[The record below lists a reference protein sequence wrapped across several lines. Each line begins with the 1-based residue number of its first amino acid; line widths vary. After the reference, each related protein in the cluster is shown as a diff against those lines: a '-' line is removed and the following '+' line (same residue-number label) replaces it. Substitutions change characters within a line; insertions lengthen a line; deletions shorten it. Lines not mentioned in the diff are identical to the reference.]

1 MAKINY
7 YILSHGKLV
16 RKHNTV
22 YFYSVKD
29 GEVRKNPIPIK
40 KIHAI
45 YIIGRVSLS
54 SGVIHY
60 LSRNRIPVHFFNK
73 YGIYLSSLYP
83 RKYLLSGYLL
93 VKQVEKYID
102 YRKRLEIAR
111 EIVKASISNMMR
123 NLDKHSY
130 IDSFKEEKSI
140 LRSYISQVDEARR
153 IDELMGIEGNARHE
167 YYKTFNKILRHGYTY
182 SKRSRRPPETKLD
195 SLISFGNT
203 LLYATVLSEIY
214 HTQLDPTISYLHKP
228 SERRYSLA
236 LDISEIFKP
245 LIVDRVIFKL
255 VNKNMLDESDF
266 NSKINYIMLSESGK
280 RKFLKEYE
288 NRLRSTVRHRTLR
301 RNVSMQRLI
310 RLECYKLMKHL
321 IDASKYK
328 GLVAWW

>member
-1 MAKINY
+1 MAKVNY

-16 RKHNTV
+16 RKQNTI
-22 YFYSVKD
+22 YFYRVRD
-29 GEVRKNPIPIK
+29 GEIEKSILPIK

-45 YIIGRVSLS
+45 YAIGRVSLS

-73 YGIYLSSLYP
+73 YGVYLSSLYP

-93 VKQVEKYID
+93 VKQAKKYID
-102 YRKRLEIAR
+102 YNSRMEIAK
-111 EIVKASISNMMR
+111 EFVKASISNMIR

-130 IDSFKEEKSI
+130 IDSFEVEKSV
-140 LRSYISQVDEARR
+140 LKNYISEAEKARR
-153 IDELMGIEGNARHE
+153 IEELMGIEGNARHE
-167 YYKTFNKILRHGYTY
+167 YYKTFNKILKHGYTY
-182 SKRSRRPPETKLD
+182 TRRSRRPPETKLD
-195 SLISFGNT
+195 SLISFGNSI
-203 LLYATVLSEIY
+203 LYATVLSEIY

-245 LIVDRVIFKL
+245 LIVDRVIFTL
-255 VNKNMLDESDF
+255 INKNIIGEEDF
-266 NSKINYIMLSESGK
+266 NPHINYIMLSESGK
-280 RKFLKEYE
+280 KKFLREYE
-288 NRLRSTVRHRTLR
+288 KRLRSTVRHKMLR

-321 IDASKYK
+321 IGASKYK